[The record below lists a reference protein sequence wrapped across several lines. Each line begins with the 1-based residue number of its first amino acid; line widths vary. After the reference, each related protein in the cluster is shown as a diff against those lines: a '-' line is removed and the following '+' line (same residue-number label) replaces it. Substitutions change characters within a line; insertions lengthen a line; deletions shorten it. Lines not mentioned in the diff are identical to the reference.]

1 MLNLRQELYD
11 HIKGAPVYLI
21 TLTGEDISVTVT
33 NLGCTVTSVCIP
45 DREGVQKNVVA
56 GFEEPG
62 QYNHND
68 NYLGCVVGR
77 YVNRIGH
84 GRFVLDGQTVQLTLN
99 DGVNHLHGGFGG
111 FHKQVWTVTDLVRT
125 DREVGVVFEYIS
137 MDGEEGYPGTLK
149 VRLTYLLGE
158 DRTLRMHYEAVT
170 DKKTPVNLSNHSYFN
185 LTGFTQPTIHDH
197 VLRVYAEGY
206 TEKNG
211 FNLPTGLVKSVSG
224 TPLDFTSP
232 RRIGDAIERLS
243 EDRGLD
249 HNFVLDGRSP
259 AGGAAATGGDGQS
272 SARALPGKL
281 VPAAELSDPV
291 SGRLVRVYTNQPG
304 LQVYTANW
312 WSPAT
317 PPGYPQH
324 GAVALETQAFPDGPN
339 RPEFPDTILVPGDT
353 YQSTTIFAFGVL

>member
-1 MLNLRQELYD
+1 MYD
-11 HIKGAPVYLI
+11 YIKGAPVYLI

-33 NLGCTVTSVCIP
+33 NLGCAVTSVCIP
-45 DREGVQKNVVA
+45 DRDGVQKNVVA

-62 QYNHND
+62 QYHQND

-170 DKKTPVNLSNHSYFN
+170 NKKTPVNLSNHSYFN
-185 LTGFTQPTIHDH
+185 LTGFASPTIHDH

-232 RRIGDAIERLS
+232 RRIGDAIDCLA

-249 HNFVLDGRSP
+249 HNFVLDGHAP
-259 AGGAAATGGDGQS
+259 ARVLRGG
-272 SARALPGKL
+272 P
-281 VPAAELSDPV
+281 VPAAELSDPI
-291 SGRLVRVYTNQPG
+291 SGRVVRVFTDQPG

-312 WSPAT
+312 WSPAA

-339 RPEFPDTILVPGDT
+339 RPEFPDTILIPGDT